1 MTKEPYVT
9 VAEALR
15 GVEDVDVTENG
26 KHPDHVTRNHRAD
39 TIEKYDNT
47 EQGESANSGETPRV
61 LYPDRPAWTV
71 VVGHGKTPIHPTEP
85 RMTTPHEIARLQSF
99 PDDHHFTPESRN
111 DKCRL
116 VGNAVPP
123 KLAESVGEALFDV
136 VSLDE

>member
-1 MTKEPYVT
+1 MTEPYVT

-15 GVEDVDVTENG
+15 GVEDIDVTENG
-26 KHPDHVTRNHRAD
+26 EHPDHLTVNHRES

-47 EQGESANSGETPRV
+47 DPGEVPNNGYSPRV
-61 LYPDRPAWTV
+61 LYTDEPAWTV
-71 VVGHGKTPIHPTEP
+71 VVGEGKTPIHPTEP

-99 PDDHHFTPESRN
+99 PDDHHFTPDSRT

-123 KLAESVGEALFDV
+123 KLAESVGESLFDV
-136 VSLDE
+136 ACSDE

>member
-15 GVEDVDVTENG
+15 GVEDIELTGNG
-26 KHPDHVTRNHRAD
+26 EHPDHLTVNHRDSTIAKYREAEAGD
-39 TIEKYDNT
+39 TPHGGY
-47 EQGESANSGETPRV
+47 SPRV
-61 LYPDRPAWTV
+61 LHEDEPAWTV
-71 VVGHGKTPIHPTEP
+71 VVGNGKTPIHPTEP

-99 PDDHHFTPESRN
+99 PDDHHFTPEKRN

-123 KLAESVGEALFDV
+123 KLAESVGNCLFDIAAA
-136 VSLDE
+136 DE